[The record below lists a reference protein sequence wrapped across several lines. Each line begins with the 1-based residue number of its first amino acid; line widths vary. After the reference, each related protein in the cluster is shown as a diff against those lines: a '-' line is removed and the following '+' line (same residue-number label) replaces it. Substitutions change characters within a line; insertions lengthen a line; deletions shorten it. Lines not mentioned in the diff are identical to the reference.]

1 MRGSLRVWL
10 CALLVCA
17 YEAPS
22 SKVQYSESTLH
33 LSEEPMHT
41 QT

>member
-1 MRGSLRVWL
+1 MRGSLLVWS
-10 CALLVCA
+10 CVLLVCA

-33 LSEEPMHT
+33 LSEEPMHK